1 MDQLATLSNTKHK
14 NRAVAIAV
22 GCAFLLVL
30 PSCIPILR
38 TPLPAPPLPPDFNGA
53 ISPDSSAQIG
63 VEEFYNDPTLFCL
76 VDQAMAGSQEL
87 RILNEEVQIASNEI
101 LARRGA
107 YLPFVT
113 AGGSPSLTKY
123 SLFTEVGAGLHDDQF
138 RPGQLL
144 PNPIPNFV
152 LGPTLFWQIDI
163 WRQLRNARDAA
174 IQRFFAANEARN
186 YFVIRLVGEIAEN
199 YYRLMALDARLEN
212 LNRIIQLQERSLEIA
227 QANTAAGRT
236 SNLPVQRF
244 QGQIRG
250 NQSEKL
256 IVRQDI
262 IQTENRINFILGR
275 FPQPVD
281 RNSAGFLDLT
291 IHDLSVG
298 VPSQLLLNRPDI
310 RQAEREIA
318 AAGLDVKVARANFF
332 PVVTITGGLGYEA
345 FNMRY
350 LFLTPTALIGNIAA
364 GAVGPLIN
372 FKAIKAQY
380 LTANARQ
387 LQAVY
392 NYQRVVI
399 DAFTQVVTRMAKV
412 ENYTESI
419 AIKKQ
424 QVQALESAVKVATDL
439 YQLQRIEFATDYL
452 DVLTAQNE
460 LFDAIKTLI
469 DTKGEQLAAIVNTY
483 QALGGGL
490 LRSANAEFVG
500 PPIFDGVP
508 PIDPLPPM
516 APPTPDPAAANE
528 IPPPRPVVP

>member
-1 MDQLATLSNTKHK
+1 
-14 NRAVAIAV
+14 
-22 GCAFLLVL
+22 
-30 PSCIPILR
+30 
-38 TPLPAPPLPPDFNGA
+38 LPPDFNGA
-53 ISPDSSAQIG
+53 ISPDSSAQVG
-63 VEEFYNDPTLFCL
+63 LEEFYNDPMLICL
-76 VDQAMAGSQEL
+76 VDQALAGSQEL
-87 RILNEEVQIASNEI
+87 RILSEEIQIASNEV

-113 AGGSPSLTKY
+113 AGGSPSFTKF
-123 SLFTEVGAGLHDDQF
+123 SSFTEVGAGLRDDQF
-138 RPGQLL
+138 RPGQYL
-144 PNPIPNFV
+144 PNPLPNYV
-152 LGPTLFWQIDI
+152 LGPNLFWQIDI

-174 IQRFFAANEARN
+174 IQRVFAATEARN
-186 YFVIRLVGEIAEN
+186 YFVIRLVAEIAEN

-212 LNRIIQLQERSLEIA
+212 LNRIIKLQERSLEIA
-227 QANTAAGRT
+227 QASRDAGRT

-244 QGQIRG
+244 QAQIRG

-281 RNSAGFLDLT
+281 RNTVGFLDLN
-291 IHDLSVG
+291 IHQLALG

-318 AAGLDVKVARANFF
+318 AAGLDVQVARANFF

-345 FNMRY
+345 FNPRY
-350 LFLTPTALIGNIAA
+350 LFLTPEAFIGNIAA

-380 LTANARQ
+380 FTANARQ

-399 DAFTQVVTRMAKV
+399 DAVTQVVTRMAKV
-412 ENYTESI
+412 ENYTGSI
-419 AIKKQ
+419 EIKKQ
-424 QVQALESAVKVATDL
+424 QVQSLEAAVAVATNL

-460 LFDAIKTLI
+460 LFDAIKGLI

-490 LRSANAEFVG
+490 VRSTDAGFVG
-500 PPIFDGVP
+500 PPIFEGVP
-508 PIDPLPPM
+508 PLNPLPPM
-516 APPTPDPAAANE
+516 APAPPAPAPA
-528 IPPPRPVVP
+528 P

>member
-1 MDQLATLSNTKHK
+1 MET
-14 NRAVAIAV
+14 I
-22 GCAFLLVL
+22 
-30 PSCIPILR
+30 
-38 TPLPAPPLPPDFNGA
+38 TPET
-53 ISPDSSAQIG
+53 SAQVA
-63 VEEFYNDPTLFCL
+63 VEEFYNDPTLIGL
-76 VDQAMAGSQEL
+76 IDQALAGSQEL
-87 RILNEEVQIASNEI
+87 RILNEEVQIASNEV

-113 AGGSPSLTKY
+113 AGGGPSLTKY
-123 SLFTEVGAGLHDDQF
+123 SSFTEEGASLRDDNF

-144 PNPIPNFV
+144 PNPLPNFV

-174 IQRFFAANEARN
+174 IQRFIAANEARN
-186 YFVIRLVGEIAEN
+186 YFVTRLVAEIAEN
-199 YYRLMALDARLEN
+199 YYGLMAYDARLEN
-212 LNRIIQLQERSLEIA
+212 LDRIIGLQQRSLEIA
-227 QANTAAGRT
+227 QATTAAGRT

-244 QGQIRG
+244 LGQIRK
-250 NQSEKL
+250 NQSQKL

-262 IQTENRINFILGR
+262 IQTENRINFVLGR

-291 IHDLSVG
+291 IHALSVG

-332 PVVTITGGLGYEA
+332 PVVTITGGLGYES

-350 LFLTPTALIGNIAA
+350 LFITPEALIGNIAA
-364 GAVGPLIN
+364 GAVGPVIN

-399 DAFTQVVTRMAKV
+399 DAVTQVVTRMAKV
-412 ENYTESI
+412 ENYTGSI
-419 AIKKQ
+419 EIKKQ
-424 QVQALESAVKVATDL
+424 QVQALESAVAVAMNL
-439 YQLQRIEFATDYL
+439 YQLPHRVCDR
-452 DVLTAQNE
+452 
-460 LFDAIKTLI
+460 
-469 DTKGEQLAAIVNTY
+469 
-483 QALGGGL
+483 L
-490 LRSANAEFVG
+490 LRRANSPE
-500 PPIFDGVP
+500 
-508 PIDPLPPM
+508 
-516 APPTPDPAAANE
+516 
-528 IPPPRPVVP
+528 

>member
-1 MDQLATLSNTKHK
+1 MNLLVSLSRTKPKKRAIPLALACS
-14 NRAVAIAV
+14 
-22 GCAFLLVL
+22 FLLVL

-38 TPLPAPPLPPDFNGA
+38 QPAPAPPLPEDFYGR
-53 ISPDSSAQIG
+53 ISPESSALVG
-63 VEEFYNDPTLFCL
+63 VEEFYNDPALICL
-76 VDQAMAGSQEL
+76 IDQALAGSQEL
-87 RILNEEVQIASNEI
+87 RILNEEIQIASNEV

-113 AGGSPSLTKY
+113 AGGGPSLTKF
-123 SLFTEVGAGLHDDQF
+123 SSFTEVGASLRDDYF

-144 PNPIPNFV
+144 PNPLPNFV

-186 YFVIRLVGEIAEN
+186 YFVTRLVAEIAEN
-199 YYRLMALDARLEN
+199 YYGLMALDARLEN
-212 LNRIIQLQERSLEIA
+212 LNRIIALQERSLEIA
-227 QANTAAGRT
+227 QASTAAGRT

-244 QGQIRG
+244 QAQIRK
-250 NQSEKL
+250 NQSQKP

-262 IQTENRINFILGR
+262 IQTENRINFVLGR

-281 RNSAGFLDLT
+281 RNSAGFLDLNL
-291 IHDLSVG
+291 HALSVG
-298 VPSQLLLNRPDI
+298 IPSQLLLNRPDI

-345 FNMRY
+345 FNMQY
-350 LFLTPTALIGNIAA
+350 LFLTPEALIGNIAA

-412 ENYTESI
+412 ENYTGSI
-419 AIKKQ
+419 EIKKQ
-424 QVQALESAVKVATDL
+424 QVQSLESAVAVATNL

-460 LFDAIKTLI
+460 LFDAIRDLI

-490 LRSANAEFVG
+490 MRGVNAEIVG
-500 PPIFDGVP
+500 PPILDGVP
-508 PIDPLPPM
+508 PLDPLPPM
-516 APPTPDPAAANE
+516 APAPPDPAAA
-528 IPPPRPVVP
+528 R